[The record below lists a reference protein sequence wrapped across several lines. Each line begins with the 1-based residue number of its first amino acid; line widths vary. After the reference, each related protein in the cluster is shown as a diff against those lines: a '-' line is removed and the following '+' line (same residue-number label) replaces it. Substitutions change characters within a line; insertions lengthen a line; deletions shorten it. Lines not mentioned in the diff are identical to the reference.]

1 MLSTWT
7 ENVLDNFS
15 FDLILNFLVTNV
27 KSLTAVSCFTPPHTS
42 ITGTKRC
49 TAQKYFSP
57 SSSGEKTSLF
67 CYHIYWFNNNLQP
80 TTWSSSTW
88 KGLFFGQIRL
98 CGEARNKSITFK
110 AYRKSI
116 RFHSVHL
123 RGSQENSKHFQKFK
137 KKIRKIHWAISKK
150 MHFKIFEWLVTKKG
164 SVG

>member
-67 CYHIYWFNNNLQP
+67 CYHIDSTITCNRQLGLVP
-80 TTWSSSTW
+80 PEKVCSSD
-88 KGLFFGQIRL
+88 KYV
-98 CGEARNKSITFK
+98 CAEKPRNKSITFK

-123 RGSQENSKHFQKFK
+123 RGSQENSKHF
-137 KKIRKIHWAISKK
+137 HSA
-150 MHFKIFEWLVTKKG
+150 LVKT
-164 SVG
+164 VLWI